1 MPALWVLQG
10 TWNYLWTST
19 WFSSVSPDNPPN
31 THTPP
36 NCSVKIIMS
45 AQARRHCKNLF
56 SEDCYS
62 YSDDNFTTLSPP
74 LSSPSSS
81 SPVTVSSISTV
92 WNMTLIILSS
102 VTVSI
107 ISLYSVI
114 IIHRND
120 TVHSYFQKNFYC
132 LILIKSIT
140 VSFVTKYLKFSADK
154 DHLIF
159 LLLYQQYVR
168 VLLWENFD
176 PKYCNED
183 CVSIAKIHFKRS
195 FKLTSLKAKGLK
207 GPSQSKKKTFVFFF
221 RTNVFSLT
229 KTYASPC
236 LKKRN
241 IYRSHTFQGGEESGP
256 KVWNF
261 TLFFWLRRSL
271 SNRSGQ

>member
-1 MPALWVLQG
+1 M
-10 TWNYLWTST
+10 
-19 WFSSVSPDNPPN
+19 
-31 THTPP
+31 
-36 NCSVKIIMS
+36 
-45 AQARRHCKNLF
+45 
-56 SEDCYS
+56 
-62 YSDDNFTTLSPP
+62 
-74 LSSPSSS
+74 
-81 SPVTVSSISTV
+81 
-92 WNMTLIILSS
+92 
-102 VTVSI
+102 
-107 ISLYSVI
+107 
-114 IIHRND
+114 
-120 TVHSYFQKNFYC
+120 
-132 LILIKSIT
+132 LIKSIT

-221 RTNVFSLT
+221 WTNVFSLT

-241 IYRSHTFQGGEESGP
+241 IYRSPPFQGGRGP
-256 KVWNF
+256 DQKCEISH
-261 TLFFWLRRSL
+261 FFF
-271 SNRSGQ
+271 